1 MSSATPTRRSLP
13 KWLGIAGWTL
23 LGLLGATLAVFV
35 LTVTFGAVHGTEF
48 CPQTFQRRTYSLYE
62 LPLIG
67 IQVTGIRRED
77 VSQAAEL
84 FITSHK
90 YITTPAAGSKEDW
103 HIITGSRGTVTSR
116 GEAGILMQYLDA
128 TDGDDYHRWV
138 KWSEKHPKLAP
149 ILWTGVQRLS
159 QHELYIFVPDL
170 FDLAKT
176 IEDPVKLRQEVD
188 RTVASKLA
196 FLADRLSEGGDEAGA
211 RQVRQEAAQLD
222 ASKEASK
229 DSPPASD
236 ASPAP
241 AESKP

>member
-1 MSSATPTRRSLP
+1 MSSASPTRRSLP
-13 KWLGIAGWTL
+13 KWLGIASWSL

-90 YITTPAAGSKEDW
+90 YITTPAAGGQEDW
-103 HIITGSRGTVTSR
+103 HIITGSRGTATSR

-159 QHELYIFVPDL
+159 EHELYIFVPDL

-176 IEDPVKLRQEVD
+176 IEDPIKLRQEVD
-188 RTVASKLA
+188 RTVAGKLA
-196 FLADRLSEGGDEAGA
+196 FLAERLSDRGDEAA
-211 RQVRQEAAQLD
+211 AKQVRQEAAQLD
-222 ASKEASK
+222 PANEEIKESLPNV
-229 DSPPASD
+229 DQSD
-236 ASPAP
+236 AD
-241 AESKP
+241 KPQ